1 MCTYLPKVAC
11 AVTCGSGCLAA
22 GGFSFCSDEA
32 SGSSRRYWRR
42 ETQVSRIAARHS
54 AWGVWAAALR
64 DPTWDLGYPQA
75 AASGPELSVSVRVLP
90 GGLGRALGGCHGVSV
105 APTTTG
111 TAHRP
116 VPTGKSP
123 LCALCVWVWAV
134 ASPCPFPPVHPPTPT
149 LLYQPPPPP
158 LTLTYNPTTHCY
170 CFYNSLPTPFQHSSN
185 TRILSQSPASR
196 FCFFCAITTHPRL
209 ARAPSPPRSPGRTP
223 HSGCAVAIA
232 PPNRPTAQPPRSS
245 TIATA
250 SLTQPP
256 LFFSDT
262 QTATMLLP
270 SALSCDSSQP
280 SQSRLQPSL
289 FSPPA
294 SPPALSS
301 QNALANIMSTC
312 RNLQSLL
319 ASPAPIVPDER
330 PMPTLAQLPTPPL
343 AHAPPPLKL
352 RLRSRG
358 KPDVRDDHLAPRK
371 RITKRAPPRGVNKR
385 RRAADDDMGRHDFDS
400 DSDMQDSDLDADS
413 LELQEPADNEPVAP
427 ATPKRAR
434 IAPEQLPLGLERSDF
449 HDVHRQSDGNDS
461 NNQDE
466 DVDGDGWNAED
477 DRILVE
483 LVLEKLKLSK
493 SEWQD
498 CARSLGR
505 DRHAVNRRWK
515 SLILGGDV
523 GMKPRA
529 GRRARLHSTWR

>member
-1 MCTYLPKVAC
+1 MSRCWRVFLFVQTEPQEVETILAQRSPGVSNRGSPFGLGHGLSRTVPCRANSRPLTVSIRWKGRCAARPHLGPRLPA
-11 AVTCGSGCLAA
+11 SGRVGARTVSECQGPSGWPGQVPSAHLPPTRKEGRKRRPLRLAA
-22 GGFSFCSDEA
+22 H
-32 SGSSRRYWRR
+32 
-42 ETQVSRIAARHS
+42 I
-54 AWGVWAAALR
+54 
-64 DPTWDLGYPQA
+64 
-75 AASGPELSVSVRVLP
+75 
-90 GGLGRALGGCHGVSV
+90 
-105 APTTTG
+105 
-111 TAHRP
+111 RP
-116 VPTGKSP
+116 S
-123 LCALCVWVWAV
+123 
-134 ASPCPFPPVHPPTPT
+134 HPPALSPRPSTNTNTT
-149 LLYQPPPPP
+149 LYNHHHSPSRT
-158 LTLTYNPTTHCY
+158 TLQHTVTASTTRC
-170 CFYNSLPTPFQHSSN
+170 QHSSN

-196 FCFFCAITTHPRL
+196 LCFFCAIATHPRI
-209 ARAPSPPRSPGRTP
+209 ARAPSRSPGRTP

-232 PPNRPTAQPPRSS
+232 PPNHPTAQPPRSS

-330 PMPTLAQLPTPPL
+330 PIPTLAQLPTPPL

-413 LELQEPADNEPVAP
+413 LELQEPADDEPVAP

-449 HDVHRQSDGNDS
+449 HDVHRQSDGDNT
-461 NNQDE
+461 NTQDE

>member
-1 MCTYLPKVAC
+1 
-11 AVTCGSGCLAA
+11 
-22 GGFSFCSDEA
+22 
-32 SGSSRRYWRR
+32 
-42 ETQVSRIAARHS
+42 
-54 AWGVWAAALR
+54 
-64 DPTWDLGYPQA
+64 
-75 AASGPELSVSVRVLP
+75 
-90 GGLGRALGGCHGVSV
+90 
-105 APTTTG
+105 
-111 TAHRP
+111 
-116 VPTGKSP
+116 
-123 LCALCVWVWAV
+123 
-134 ASPCPFPPVHPPTPT
+134 
-149 LLYQPPPPP
+149 
-158 LTLTYNPTTHCY
+158 
-170 CFYNSLPTPFQHSSN
+170 
-185 TRILSQSPASR
+185 
-196 FCFFCAITTHPRL
+196 
-209 ARAPSPPRSPGRTP
+209 
-223 HSGCAVAIA
+223 
-232 PPNRPTAQPPRSS
+232 
-245 TIATA
+245 
-250 SLTQPP
+250 
-256 LFFSDT
+256 
-262 QTATMLLP
+262 MLLP

-385 RRAADDDMGRHDFDS
+385 RRAADDDMGRHDSDS

-413 LELQEPADNEPVAP
+413 LELQQPADDEPVAP

-449 HDVHRQSDGNDS
+449 HDVHRQSHGDNT
-461 NNQDE
+461 NTQDE